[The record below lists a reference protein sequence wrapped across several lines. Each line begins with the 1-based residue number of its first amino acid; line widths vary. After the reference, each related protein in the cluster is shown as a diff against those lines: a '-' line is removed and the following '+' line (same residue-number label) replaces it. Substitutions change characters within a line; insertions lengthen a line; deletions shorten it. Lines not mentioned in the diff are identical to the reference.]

1 MNIEEIGPKLS
12 DVMDVVPVCEGLI
25 LAKISGEVLIGQTLI
40 EMDHS
45 IIAKSFSKLF
55 EADLSNIDKGN
66 IQDFTI
72 NLENGA
78 IIAVRNDDH
87 MLIGLL
93 GSDGKSSVGLLVRQL
108 RNIMWN

>member
-45 IIAKSFSKLF
+45 NIAKNLSKLF
-55 EADLSNIDKGN
+55 EADLSNIGKGN

-78 IIAVRNDDH
+78 IIAVKNDEH

-108 RNIMWN
+108 RNIMWS